1 MYLDAT
7 DLDAP
12 CQDCDSSAA
21 LQWGTQNAVG
31 RSMTEQLPG
40 GCKDLIL
47 RVSALCLR
55 SQHTHCFN
63 DTFEH
68 SITC

>member
-40 GCKDLIL
+40 GMQGFNPES
-47 RVSALCLR
+47 VSTMPQKSTYPLFQRHL
-55 SQHTHCFN
+55 
-63 DTFEH
+63 
-68 SITC
+68 